1 MACNCLPPLTFPA
14 GAPTGVLM
22 RDLAS
27 GNEVDCPI
35 CADPLTAD
43 STAHPWT
50 GPAPFLVEG
59 CANGHVYH
67 KGCLLTWIARATSP
81 QDAGCPDC
89 RAPLLPAV
97 VQSLQ
102 SQGTPTPAPAPSEA
116 EQEAEGEM
124 DPRGQELMERM
135 SAITNDRS
143 LTPFQRNQALFEL
156 RRSLVRGHRGPSITP
171 AAVARLRQLRR
182 QDEQLRQRRQQ
193 REAHRARQQFGQGS
207 VVVYREIERRYG
219 SLSAQQPQ

>member
-1 MACNCLPPLTFPA
+1 MFPA

-50 GPAPFLVEG
+50 GPAPFLVEA

-67 KGCLLTWIARATSP
+67 KGCLLTWVARADTSP
-81 QDAGCPDC
+81 QSAVCPDC

-102 SQGTPTPAPAPSEA
+102 SQGTPSPEPAPSEA
-116 EQEAEGEM
+116 EQEAENPTE
-124 DPRGQELMERM
+124 QLMRTLPERIR
-135 SAITNDRS
+135 AITSNRS
-143 LTPFQRNQALFEL
+143 MTPFQRSQALLAL
-156 RRSLVRGHRGPSITP
+156 RRELHSGGHRAVEITDEHRARAHQLRQGRRPQYPTPS
-171 AAVARLRQLRR
+171 AVARLRQLRR
-182 QDEQLRQRRQQ
+182 QDEQLAERRRQ
-193 REAHRARQQFGQGS
+193 REAYRARMA
-207 VVVYREIERRYG
+207 RE
-219 SLSAQQPQ
+219 QPQPPQ